1 MAYLKSVPEKPSWL
15 PKPRSG
21 NKFKI
26 TLWLDPGTYFLLMQK
41 SAELAAGEVSIHKW
55 IKKALHIDGADKK
68 VAEVDGR
75 TAISTTLAISH
86 RIHQLDRVK
95 DQPREQIAARRRRQP
110 RKVAA

>member
-21 NKFKI
+21 LKFKI

-41 SAELAAGEVSIHKW
+41 SAELAAGEISIHKFL
-55 IKKALHIDGADKK
+55 KKALHIDDADKK
-68 VAEVDGR
+68 VQEVDGR
-75 TAISTTLAISH
+75 TAVSTTLAISH
-86 RIHQLDRVK
+86 RIHQIDRER
-95 DQPREQIAARRRRQP
+95 DQLAARRRRQP

>member
-1 MAYLKSVPEKPSWL
+1 MAYLKSVPEQPSWL

-41 SAELAAGEVSIHKW
+41 SAELAAGEISIHKW
-55 IKKALHIDGADKK
+55 LKKALHLEDAAKK
-68 VAEVDGR
+68 VQEVDGR
-75 TAISTTLAISH
+75 TAVPTTLAIAH
-86 RIHQLDRVK
+86 RIHQREREL
-95 DQPREQIAARRRRQP
+95 QPAARRRRQP